1 MPLTRPQA
9 GILGVDTLS
18 TGSVAINT
26 GVPIIENS
34 QTIQFDYS
42 LTTGSNAISA
52 GTIIIASGVTVT
64 IPEDSSWSI
73 I

>member
-1 MPLTRPQA
+1 MPLTRAQA
-9 GILGVDTLS
+9 GILGADTLS
-18 TGSVAINT
+18 TGPVSINV

-52 GTIIIASGVTVT
+52 GTIIIALGATVT